1 MNHILGIRHHGPGS
15 ARNVKAFLEAV
26 KPDIVLIEGPP
37 EADEL
42 LRWVSDEGLQP
53 PVAILLYQA
62 DALQQSVFYPFAEF
76 SPEWQ
81 AMLYARQHNI
91 PVRFMDL
98 PVAHTFGIQ
107 AQEGQEPAVP
117 VAMAT
122 EAPPDAEL
130 PAVEVPETEDIYGN
144 APLRWM
150 AHAGGHTDSDKW
162 WEHTFE
168 NRVSN
173 EEVFTAVSEMMR
185 AAREDK
191 PVKDRQE
198 QLREAWMRKTIR
210 QAQKEMYTEVAVI
223 CGAWHVPALTQMPPQ
238 KEDNELLKGLPKV
251 KVECTWIP
259 WTYSR
264 LSFSSGYGAGINSP
278 GWYSHL
284 WHYPEDD
291 GTRWMAGVAKL
302 LREKQMDTSVAH
314 IIESVR
320 LAHSLAALR
329 GLTKPG
335 LEELNEATLSVV
347 CHGEPMLMQLIKEE
361 LIVSNR
367 IGTLPAGI
375 PKPPLQADIE
385 KWQKKLRLPATAAW
399 KDYTLDLRKETDL
412 ERSMLL
418 HRLQLLGIHWGK
430 PSGVSG
436 KGTFKEQWRLQW
448 NPELAIDIID
458 KGNWGNTVEA
468 AATAYV
474 IHQATTAASLQVLCT
489 LLQQALPAE
498 LPQAVEALI
507 VQVTN
512 QSAATGDVMQL
523 MQVIAPLVTVSR
535 YGNVRKTNAAL
546 VTGIVTGM
554 ITRVCISLPGA
565 CTGIADDAAQKML
578 ALFLEMNNAI
588 SLLQQH
594 DSTREWQQ
602 TLQRIAGSNST
613 HPVIAGYCTRLLA
626 DYKLLEGEALVKV
639 FYSAVSAAVAPALAA
654 AWIEG
659 FLKGSGTLLLLD
671 ADLWL
676 VVNDWVKQLP
686 EESFIQVL
694 PLLRRTF
701 SHYTTPERRKLGE
714 KVRQGDTPTGNRTA
728 EQTVDAARGER
739 ALPVIMQLLGYPAL

>member
-15 ARNVKAFLEAV
+15 ARNVKTFLEAV

-42 LRWVSDEGLQP
+42 LRWVGDEGLQP
-53 PVAILLYQA
+53 PVALLLYQA

-98 PVAHTFGIQ
+98 PVAHTFGLQ
-107 AQEGQEPAVP
+107 AQEAQELPPPVWEAAPNAQEPAV
-117 VAMAT
+117 
-122 EAPPDAEL
+122 EAPAE
-130 PAVEVPETEDIYGN
+130 EDVYGA
-144 APLRWM
+144 APLQWM
-150 AHAGGHTDSDKW
+150 ARAGGHTNSDKW

-173 EEVFTAVSEMMR
+173 EAVFDAVSEMMH
-185 AAREDK
+185 AAREDQ
-191 PVKDRQE
+191 PVKDRHE

-210 QAQKEMYTEVAVI
+210 QAQKELYTEVAVI
-223 CGAWHVPALTQMPPQ
+223 CGAWHVPPLTQMPPQ

-264 LSFSSGYGAGINSP
+264 LSFASGYGAGINSP

-284 WHYPEDD
+284 WHYPDDD

-320 LAHSLAALR
+320 LAQSLAALR
-329 GLTKPG
+329 GLTKAG

-347 CHGEPMLMQLIKEE
+347 CHGESMLMQLIQDE

-367 IGTLPAGI
+367 IGTLPTGI

-385 KWQKKLRLPATAAW
+385 KQQKKLRLPATAAW

-412 ERSMLL
+412 ERSVLL

-430 PSGVSG
+430 PTEVSG

-474 IHQATTAASLQVLCT
+474 KQQAAAAASLQVLCT

-498 LPQAVEALI
+498 LPLAVEALI
-507 VQVTN
+507 QQVTN

-535 YGNVRKTNAAL
+535 YGNVRKTDAAL
-546 VTGIVTGM
+546 VTDIVTGM

-565 CTGIADDAAQKML
+565 CTGIAEDVAQKML

-588 SLLQQH
+588 SLLQQENT
-594 DSTREWQQ
+594 TREWQQ
-602 TLQRIAGSNST
+602 TLQRIAGSNAT
-613 HPVIAGYCTRLLA
+613 HPVIAGYSTRLLA
-626 DYKLLEGEALVKV
+626 DYKLLEGDALVKV

-671 ADLWL
+671 ADLWR

-686 EESFIQVL
+686 EDTFIQIL

-701 SHYTTPERRKLGE
+701 SHFTTPERRKLGE
-714 KVRQGDTPTGNRTA
+714 KVRQGDAAAAANRVQ
-728 EQTVDAARGER
+728 EQTVDDARGLH
-739 ALPVIMQLLGYPAL
+739 ALPVIMQLLGYTPHES